1 MAGGWLERL
10 RPGLLALCFLIIFV
24 KNRYI
29 YIYIKTYPIWTE
41 FGEKQMLNAVHVIFR
56 ATMLDQPDSA
66 VDVRDDAP
74 VNGLFDTLQDLT
86 SDRLK

>member
-1 MAGGWLERL
+1 
-10 RPGLLALCFLIIFV
+10 
-24 KNRYI
+24 
-29 YIYIKTYPIWTE
+29 
-41 FGEKQMLNAVHVIFR
+41 MLNTVHVIFR